1 MSSEPAWLTPFL
13 LGMRLGVLGV
23 GRMGAFHART
33 LAAHPEVSSVLLMDI
48 EPGRAMAVAAPLGA
62 LVADSATSLLAQ
74 VDGVL
79 IAAST
84 SAHAELLE
92 LAVQAGVPAFCEKPV
107 TLDLASTRR
116 LGRLVAER
124 GAVVQVGFQ
133 RRFDVGYR
141 AAREHIARG
150 DMGRVYTVRMAGHDP
165 APPHEAYLPGSGG
178 IFRDLHIHDFD
189 ILRWVIGQ
197 EIDEVYMQGAVRVDD
212 MFARHGDVDTVV
224 GTLRCTDG
232 TLGVL
237 TGGRHDP
244 LGYDIR
250 MELLGSLDSVAV
262 GWDARTPLHS
272 LEPDMPPAPT
282 DAYRGFLD
290 RFDPAYQAE
299 IHHFVDVVAGRA
311 SLPCTMEDAEQ
322 ALLVALAC
330 ERSRVERRAVTVAE
344 VASAR

>member
-1 MSSEPAWLTPFL
+1 
-13 LGMRLGVLGV
+13 MRLGVLGI
-23 GRMGAFHART
+23 GRIGTFHART
-33 LAAHPEVSSVLLMDI
+33 LSAHPDLDAVVLFDL
-48 EPGRAMAVAAPLGA
+48 ETERANILADTLGA
-62 LVADSATSLLAQ
+62 TVAESVASLLAQ

-92 LAVQAGVPAFCEKPV
+92 QAVLADIPAFCEKPV
-107 TLDLASTRR
+107 TLDLASTRQLR
-116 LGRLVAER
+116 QLVAER
-124 GAVVQVGFQ
+124 DAVVQVGFQ

-141 AAREHIARG
+141 AAREHVQRG
-150 DMGRVYTVRMAGHDP
+150 LLGRVYTVRLAGHDP
-165 APPHEAYLPGSGG
+165 APPHEVYLPTSGG

-197 EIDEVYMQGAVRVDD
+197 EIEEVYMQGAVLVDD
-212 MFARHGDVDTVV
+212 LFARHGDVDTVV
-224 GTLRCTDG
+224 GTLRCSDG

-250 MELLGSLDSVAV
+250 MELLGSRDSAAV

-272 LEPDMPPAPT
+272 LEPHMPPAPSE
-282 DAYRGFLD
+282 AYHGFLD
-290 RFDPAYQAE
+290 RFAPAYQAE
-299 IHHFVDVVAGRA
+299 VHHFVHVVAGRA
-311 SLPCTMEDAEQ
+311 TTSCTMDDAEH

-330 ERSRVERRAVTVAE
+330 ERSRVERRAVSIAE
-344 VASAR
+344 LQQQLR

>member
-1 MSSEPAWLTPFL
+1 
-13 LGMRLGVLGV
+13 MRLGVLGV
-23 GRMGAFHART
+23 GRIGAFHART
-33 LAAHPEVSSVLLMDI
+33 VCTHPEVTATVLFD
-48 EPGRAMAVAAPLGA
+48 PQTDRAHALAESLGA
-62 LVADSATSLLAQ
+62 TVASSAAALLSQ

-92 LAVQAGVPAFCEKPV
+92 LAVLAGVPVFCEKPV

-116 LGRLVAER
+116 LGWLAAER
-124 GAVVQVGFQ
+124 NAVVQVGFQ

-141 AAREHIARG
+141 AAREHVLRG
-150 DMGRVYTVRMAGHDP
+150 ALGRVYTVRMAGHDP
-165 APPHEAYLPGSGG
+165 APPHEAYLPTSGG

-197 EIDEVYMQGAVRVDD
+197 EIDEVYMQGAVLVDE
-212 MFARHGDVDTVV
+212 MFARHDDVDTVV
-224 GTLRCTDG
+224 GTLRCRDG

-262 GWDARTPLHS
+262 GWDARTPLRS
-272 LEPDMPPAPT
+272 LEPHMPPAPT
-282 DAYRGFLD
+282 EAYHGFLD

-299 IHHFVDVVAGRA
+299 VHHFIDIVAGRA
-311 SLPCTMEDAEQ
+311 VSPCTMHDAEQ

-330 ERSRVERRAVTVAE
+330 DRSRVEHRAVFIAE
-344 VASAR
+344 VQQQSS

>member
-1 MSSEPAWLTPFL
+1 
-13 LGMRLGVLGV
+13 MRLGVLGV
-23 GRMGAFHART
+23 GRIGAFHART
-33 LAAHPEVSSVLLMDI
+33 VQTHPEVEAVVLHDPLT
-48 EPGRAMAVAAPLGA
+48 ERAQALAETLGA
-62 LVADSATSLLAQ
+62 TVAESTASLLGQ

-92 LAVQAGVPAFCEKPV
+92 QAVLAGIPVFCEKPV

-116 LGRLVAER
+116 LGQLVAER
-124 GAVVQVGFQ
+124 SAVVQVGFQ

-141 AAREHIARG
+141 AARDHVQQGAL
-150 DMGRVYTVRMAGHDP
+150 GRIYTVRMAGHDP
-165 APPHEAYLPGSGG
+165 APPHEAYLPTSGG

-189 ILRWVIGQ
+189 ILRWVTGQ
-197 EIDEVYMQGAVRVDD
+197 EIEEVYMQGAVLVHE
-212 MFARHGDVDTVV
+212 MFTRHDDVDTVV

-262 GWDARTPLHS
+262 GWDARTPLRS
-272 LEPDMPPAPT
+272 LEPHMPPAPT
-282 DAYRGFLD
+282 EAYHGFLD

-299 IHHFVDVVAGRA
+299 VHHFIDIVARRA
-311 SLPCTMEDAEQ
+311 ESPCTMHDAEQ

-330 ERSRVERRAVTVAE
+330 DRSRVEHRAVPIAE
-344 VASAR
+344 IMAEG

>member
-1 MSSEPAWLTPFL
+1 
-13 LGMRLGVLGV
+13 MRLGVLGI
-23 GRMGAFHART
+23 GRIGSFHART
-33 LAAHPEVSSVLLMDI
+33 VSAHPDVDEVVLFDV
-48 EPGRAMAVAAPLGA
+48 ETERARQLADSLGVAAA
-62 LVADSATSLLAQ
+62 ESAASVFAQ

-84 SAHAELLE
+84 SAHAALLE
-92 LAVQAGVPAFCEKPV
+92 AAVHAGVPTFCEKPV

-116 LGRLVAER
+116 LRQLVADR
-124 GAVVQVGFQ
+124 DVVVQVGFQ

-141 AAREHIARG
+141 AARDHVQRG
-150 DMGRVYTVRMAGHDP
+150 LLGRVYTVRMAGHDP
-165 APPHEAYLPGSGG
+165 APPHEAYLPTSGG

-197 EIDEVYMQGAVRVDD
+197 EIEEVYMQGAVLVDE
-212 MFARHGDVDTVV
+212 MFARHEDVDTVV
-224 GTLRCTDG
+224 GTLRCSDG

-272 LEPDMPPAPT
+272 LEPHMPPTPT
-282 DAYRGFLD
+282 EAYRGFLD

-299 IHHFVDVVAGRA
+299 VHHFVKVVAGRA
-311 SLPCTMEDAEQ
+311 ASPCTMDDAEH

-330 ERSRVERRAVTVAE
+330 DRSRVERRAVAIAE
-344 VASAR
+344 LQQQSS

>member
-1 MSSEPAWLTPFL
+1 
-13 LGMRLGVLGV
+13 MRLGVLGV
-23 GRMGAFHART
+23 GRIGTFHART
-33 LAAHPEVSSVLLMDI
+33 VRAHAEVTAVHLFDPLTD
-48 EPGRAMAVAAPLGA
+48 RAHAVAESIGA
-62 LVADSATSLLAQ
+62 TVAASTASLLAA

-92 LAVQAGVPAFCEKPV
+92 QAVLAGVPVFCEKPV
-107 TLDLASTRR
+107 ALDLASTRR
-116 LGRLVAER
+116 LGQLVGER
-124 GAVVQVGFQ
+124 EAVVQVGFQ

-141 AAREHIARG
+141 AAREHVQRG
-150 DMGRVYTVRMAGHDP
+150 LLGRVYTVRMAGHDP
-165 APPHEAYLPGSGG
+165 APPHEAYLPTSGG

-197 EIDEVYMQGAVRVDD
+197 EIEEVYMQGAVLVND
-212 MFARHGDVDTVV
+212 MFARHEDVDTVV
-224 GTLRCTDG
+224 GTLRCSDG

-237 TGGRHDP
+237 TGGRHNP

-272 LEPDMPPAPT
+272 LEPHMPPAPSE
-282 DAYRGFLD
+282 AYRGFLD

-299 IHHFVDVVAGRA
+299 VHHFVDVVAGRA
-311 SLPCTMEDAEQ
+311 TTPCTMDDAEH

-330 ERSRVERRAVTVAE
+330 DRSRVERRAVSIAE
-344 VASAR
+344 LQLQPS

>member
-1 MSSEPAWLTPFL
+1 
-13 LGMRLGVLGV
+13 MRLGVLGI
-23 GRMGAFHART
+23 GRIGTFHART
-33 LAAHPEVSSVLLMDI
+33 LCAHPDVHGVVLFDLEI
-48 EPGRAMAVAAPLGA
+48 ERAHAVAAPQGA
-62 LVADSATSLLAQ
+62 TVAESAASLLAQ

-92 LAVQAGVPAFCEKPV
+92 LAVRAGVPVFCEKPV

-116 LGRLVAER
+116 LRQLVAER
-124 GAVVQVGFQ
+124 DAVVQVGFQ

-141 AAREHIARG
+141 AAREHVQRG
-150 DMGRVYTVRMAGHDP
+150 LLGRVYTARMAGHDP
-165 APPHEAYLPGSGG
+165 APPHEGYLPGSGG

-197 EIDEVYMQGAVRVDD
+197 EIEEVYMQGAVLVDE
-212 MFARHGDVDTVV
+212 MFARHDDVDTVV
-224 GTLRCTDG
+224 GTLRCSDG

-262 GWDARTPLHS
+262 GWDARTPLRS
-272 LEPDMPPAPT
+272 LEPHMPNAPT

-290 RFDPAYQAE
+290 RFDPSYQAE
-299 IHHFVDVVAGRA
+299 VHHFIDIVAGRA
-311 SLPCTMEDAEQ
+311 VSPCTMHDAEQ

-330 ERSRVERRAVTVAE
+330 DRSRLERRAVSIAE
-344 VASAR
+344 LEQQPS